1 MGGKMKKLFAILCLG
16 LIVGGCE
23 SENLVIQCGGYS
35 VEITMSQDGETLN
48 ANINGDE
55 MVLTHAISASGARY
69 VGELNDTIVTLWNQ
83 GNDWTMFLNDDA
95 PIECTSK

>member
-1 MGGKMKKLFAILCLG
+1 MKRLFFWAVLCLALG
-16 LIVGGCE
+16 ACDTHNPTIT
-23 SENLVIQCGGYS
+23 CGGYNVDMKLS
-35 VEITMSQDGETLN
+35 DDGETLT
-48 ANINGDE
+48 AVINGDE
-55 MVLTHAISASGARY
+55 MTLTHAISASGARY